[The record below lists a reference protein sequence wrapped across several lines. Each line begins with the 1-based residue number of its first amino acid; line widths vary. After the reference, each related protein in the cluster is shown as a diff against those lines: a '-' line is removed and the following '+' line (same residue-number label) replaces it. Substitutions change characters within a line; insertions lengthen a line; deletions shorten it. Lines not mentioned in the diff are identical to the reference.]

1 MSQQRPGSVMAAIWL
16 LVALV
21 VLSGL
26 TAVLSVVF
34 KDDLIDA
41 WATSESATSSVEPPS
56 FVPVAFT
63 LFIVLALLAGVLVM
77 FFRDGVNWARLALTA
92 LVVLMGIATLA
103 GLRVHPP
110 TLFWALAVA
119 ALVVDAGIVGFLWHK
134 DTRAFCAPHVIEAD
148 TRS

>member
-16 LVALV
+16 LVGLV
-21 VLSGL
+21 ALSGV

-34 KDDLIDA
+34 KDELIDA
-41 WATSESATSSVEPPS
+41 WATSESASSSVEPPS

-77 FFRDGVNWARLALTA
+77 FFRDGLNWARLALTA
-92 LVVLMGIATLA
+92 LVVLMAVATLA

-110 TLFWALAVA
+110 ALFLALSVA
-119 ALVVDAGIVGFLWHK
+119 AIIVDVGVVAFLWHK
-134 DTRAFCAPHVIEAD
+134 DTRAFCADPVVGAD